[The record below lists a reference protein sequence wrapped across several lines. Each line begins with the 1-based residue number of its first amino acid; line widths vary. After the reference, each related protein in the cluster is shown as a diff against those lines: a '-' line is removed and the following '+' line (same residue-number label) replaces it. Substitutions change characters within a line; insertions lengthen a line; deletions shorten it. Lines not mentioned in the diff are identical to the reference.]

1 MRIGISG
8 IHRSGLALKS
18 ICIPLE
24 THQMIPVTVIVGLV
38 LIVEF
43 YAIGIYN
50 RSVKLKNLVAEAWS
64 GIDVQLNKRYDL
76 ITNLVETVKG
86 HAVRAKE
93 TFENVARARCAS
105 QQAPRCRGSA
115 ISGSLD
121 PSPSWKVGLVLDHR
135 GGPALPRI
143 CDPWFF

>member
-1 MRIGISG
+1 MRIGIGG

-24 THQMIPVTVIVGLV
+24 THQMIPVAVIVGLV

-50 RSVKLKNLVAEAWS
+50 RSVKVKNLVAEACS
-64 GIDVQLNKRYDL
+64 GIDVHLNKRYDL
-76 ITNLVETVKG
+76 IPNLVETVKG
-86 HAVRAKE
+86 YAAHVKE
-93 TFENVARARCAS
+93 TFENVSRARSAA
-105 QQAPRCRGSA
+105 QQAPLCRGSA
-115 ISGSLD
+115 ISGSLE
-121 PSPSWKVGLVLDHR
+121 PSPSCGVGLLLDHR

-143 CDPWFF
+143 CDPWFS